1 MRWAFQAS
9 LNRLRRLLLA
19 AAATGATQLGGGP
32 AHAADP
38 AAAAP
43 AAEPAQ
49 DQVISAAEQ
58 KSWAEAQSRQ
68 TAESYQRYL
77 ELFPTGQ
84 FAEEAFR
91 MMIEKSYKGPAVRT
105 RVLLRPGMALS
116 SSGRIRTVAAAS
128 LSLY

>member
-19 AAATGATQLGGGP
+19 AAATGATQLGGH

-38 AAAAP
+38 ATTTP
-43 AAEPAQ
+43 AVEPAQ

-58 KSWAEAQSRQ
+58 KSWAEAQSLE
-68 TAESYQRYL
+68 TAEAYQRYL
-77 ELFPTGQ
+77 ELFPTGR

-105 RVLLRPGMALS
+105 RVLLRPGAALS
-116 SSGRIRTVAAAS
+116 ASGRIRTVAAAS